1 MTPGQ
6 PGSRRLQFC
15 IVRDNASQMRWIEE
29 PKACPVD
36 GMNRRHYRNAPATV
50 HTLAMTGLPTA
61 APSGHAS
68 AAQEHRGFST
78 ISTIRQGVPMR
89 CIHNPHTDPAFNLA
103 AEEWLLRHTDT
114 DIFMLWRN
122 SPAVIVGR
130 NQNTASEIDEEF
142 VRERG
147 ITVIRRLTGGG
158 AVFHDLG
165 NVNFTFIQ
173 LGHQSRQLDF
183 HRFTAPI
190 LEALQALGV
199 NCQFEGRNDL
209 VIDGQKFSGNAQL
222 MEKDR
227 VLHHG
232 TLLFSA
238 QMADLSGAL
247 KINRAKYVDRA
258 VKSVAKRVTNISSH
272 LASPMIVDDFIGH
285 VMRHV
290 AAESSDTLGH
300 FRPEELA
307 GIEALVDAKYATW
320 DWNFGASP
328 AYGFTRSTRT
338 RGGVVEAHLDVKHG
352 HIRSARI
359 FGDFFGVRP
368 IGELEILLNGCRHDR
383 KALEECLEH
392 VHIESYIRDLDLPNF
407 VHCLL

>member
-1 MTPGQ
+1 
-6 PGSRRLQFC
+6 
-15 IVRDNASQMRWIEE
+15 MRF
-29 PKACPVD
+29 
-36 GMNRRHYRNAPATV
+36 
-50 HTLAMTGLPTA
+50 L
-61 APSGHAS
+61 
-68 AAQEHRGFST
+68 
-78 ISTIRQGVPMR
+78 
-89 CIHNPHTDPAFNLA
+89 HNTHTDPAFNLA
-103 AEEWLLRHTDT
+103 TEEWLLRHSDT
-114 DIFMLWRN
+114 DVFMLWRN
-122 SPAVIVGR
+122 APAVIVGR

-142 VRERG
+142 VRERD
-147 ITVIRRLTGGG
+147 ITIIRRLTGGG

-173 LGHQSRQLDF
+173 IGEQSRHLDF

-199 NCQFEGRNDL
+199 DCRFEGRNDL

-222 MEKDR
+222 IEKDR

-238 QMADLSGAL
+238 QMTDLSGAL
-247 KINRAKYVDRA
+247 KINRAKYVDKA

-272 LASPMIVDDFIGH
+272 LPSPMGVEEFIAH

-290 AAESSDTLGH
+290 SAGAPGALQPLS
-300 FRPEELA
+300 PEEEA
-307 GIEALVDAKYATW
+307 GISSLVGSRYGTW

-338 RGGVVEAHLDVKHG
+338 AGGVVEIHLDVDHG

-368 IGELEILLNGCRHDR
+368 VSELEALIRDCRHEREALRDR
-383 KALEECLEH
+383 LAHVPVGEYMRDVDLGTFLDCL
-392 VHIESYIRDLDLPNF
+392 F
-407 VHCLL
+407 